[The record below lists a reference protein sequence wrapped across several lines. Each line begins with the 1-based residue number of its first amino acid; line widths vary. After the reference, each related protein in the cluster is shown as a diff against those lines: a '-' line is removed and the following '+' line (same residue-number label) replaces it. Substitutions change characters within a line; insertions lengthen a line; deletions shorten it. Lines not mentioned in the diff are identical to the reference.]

1 MHSGVDHRECTTAC
15 VSREK
20 GGEHVG
26 DGTGT
31 GTVRRRRRR
40 ERVVAGKHIRAVA
53 AGGVLV
59 AAGRQSSHGSVPVVR
74 RRTVEGA
81 CHGGEL
87 ARSSPLSPLP
97 PLASVAP

>member
-1 MHSGVDHRECTTAC
+1 
-15 VSREK
+15 
-20 GGEHVG
+20 VG
-26 DGTGT
+26 DGT